1 MFIFLEH
8 PYSTVLVIMPSD
20 QFQWLAS
27 RLDANANGSGAHF
40 HIQWRGQEWWRECF
54 ATRAEATA
62 RALELSAPN
71 EEFTVVEVAVRCLLR
86 GATSLRAAESISG
99 PRQPAS

>member
-1 MFIFLEH
+1 M
-8 PYSTVLVIMPSD
+8 PMPSD
-20 QFQWLAS
+20 QFQWLTS
-27 RLDANANGSGAHF
+27 RLDVNANGSGTHF